1 MRKNS
6 NDPESLS
13 YLASCLKSARA
24 EKQISQAKLSEAS
37 GVSIRTIRR
46 IEGAKGDTTLL
57 TILRLARGLDITLSV
72 LFKGS
77 FLEAFFQGVEAE
89 NSEKQNAK
97 IQGENIT
104 T

>member
-1 MRKNS
+1 MRENS
-6 NDPESLS
+6 NDPEFLNF
-13 YLASCLKSARA
+13 LASCLKSARA

-46 IEGAKGDTTLL
+46 IEGAKGDTTML

-77 FLEAFFQGVEAE
+77 FLEEFFQGVEAE
-89 NSEKQNAK
+89 SNERQNAK
-97 IQGENIT
+97 RNSANIIM
-104 T
+104 